1 MSLTNSP
8 NGYGGVAKTFHWLTA
23 LLIFS
28 ALALGFIAHNAP
40 FEDSAQLTAKARL
53 FSLHKTIGLATFFTA
68 LLRICW
74 AVTQQRP
81 KLLNGENKTEAW
93 AAETAHWV
101 LYGAMV
107 LVPLTGWIH
116 HAATTGFAPIWWPFG
131 QSLPFVPKDPTVAA
145 VFGGAHYSFMCL
157 MVVTLF
163 AHVGGAMKH
172 LVIDRDKTLQRIWP
186 GKFTLTPPP
195 AEQPGHLR
203 PILSAFAAWALV
215 LFLGNIGGQFD
226 LPERQESQALAEVT
240 SQWQVERGTLA
251 IAVQQFGSQV
261 HGEFA
266 NWTAEIDFEE
276 TATDGRHGLVH
287 VTVATDSLT
296 LGSVT
301 DQALGADFL
310 NVAAHPTATY
320 SGDIYA
326 AEAGYEVRGALTI
339 NGHELPITLPF
350 ALSIDGDTAQMTSA
364 LSLDR
369 RDFHVGDTMADES
382 SLGFGVSVTI
392 TLSATRGVTPD
403 DLAEG

>member
-1 MSLTNSP
+1 MSRSNSSL
-8 NGYGGVAKTFHWLTA
+8 GYGSVAKTFHWLTA
-23 LLIFS
+23 LLLLS
-28 ALALGFIAHNAP
+28 TLALGFIAHNAP
-40 FEDSAQLTAKARL
+40 YEDSAQLALKARL

-74 AVTQQRP
+74 ALTQDRP

-145 VFGGAHYSFMCL
+145 VFGGAHYTFMCL
-157 MVVTLF
+157 LVVTLL
-163 AHVGGAMKH
+163 AHIGGALKH
-172 LVIDRDKTLQRIWP
+172 ALIDRDKTLQRMLP
-186 GKFTLTPPP
+186 GEYDLTPPP

-203 PILSAFAAWALV
+203 PLLSAIAAWGLV

-226 LPERQESQALAEVT
+226 LPDRQDTQALAEVT
-240 SQWQVERGTLA
+240 SQWDVERGTLA

-266 NWTAEIDFEE
+266 NWTAEIDFDE
-276 TATDGRHGLVH
+276 AAIDGRHGQVN
-287 VTVATDSLT
+287 VIVAIDSLA

-301 DQALGADFL
+301 DQAIGSDFL
-310 NVAAHPTATY
+310 NAAAHPTAVY
-320 SGDIYA
+320 SGDIFA
-326 AEAGYEVRGALTI
+326 VDDGFEVRGALTI
-339 NGHELPITLPF
+339 NGHEMQIPLPF
-350 ALSIDGDTAQMTSA
+350 ALSIEGDTAQMTAA

-369 RDFHVGDTMADES
+369 REFHVGDTMADES
-382 SLGFGVSVTI
+382 SLGFDVTVTV
-392 TLSATRGVTPD
+392 TLSAIRG
-403 DLAEG
+403 AAS